1 MKVTFTT
8 PFARLTAEVDD
19 REAGYIMQEIINSA
33 VGYEAN
39 KKQTPEPPRGGVV
52 TTAPVAPEGPFEDDE
67 GIDMDYRQVPEE
79 PKTEPAVEPKKTLLL
94 APEKHEPKEEKKTF
108 KGYYGYL
115 YVKCEQCGNQW
126 GLCAKNP
133 IMEAKCNCGHA
144 TPLNGMKVME
154 ATCHCC
160 ERSIKYR
167 TNIQDK
173 YFQISCHG
181 CKAPINIEYHALKDR
196 YVTM

>member
-1 MKVTFTT
+1 M
-8 PFARLTAEVDD
+8 
-19 REAGYIMQEIINSA
+19 
-33 VGYEAN
+33 
-39 KKQTPEPPRGGVV
+39 V
-52 TTAPVAPEGPFEDDE
+52 TTDPVASEGPFEDDE
-67 GIDMDYRQVPEE
+67 GIDMDYQEDPEE
-79 PKTEPAVEPKKTLLL
+79 SKAEPVVEPKKTMIL
-94 APEKHEPKEEKKTF
+94 PPQNHELKEEKKPF

-115 YVKCEQCGNQW
+115 YVKCEKCGNQW

-160 ERSIKYR
+160 ERYIKYR

-173 YFQISCHG
+173 YFQINCHG